1 LSTDGSAETAE
12 IKAIM
17 AAQTVNNNILSLVQL
32 GTEMTTPLIVQSSG
46 LAKDFEHRLKSHTP
60 QPQ

>member
-1 LSTDGSAETAE
+1 
-12 IKAIM
+12 M
-17 AAQTVNNNILSLVQL
+17 AAQSVNHNILSLVQL

-46 LAKDFEHRLKSHTP
+46 LARDFEHRLKSHTP